1 MRNNFGS
8 FARPSPRTNGSSPA
22 DAKQLARNVQERIAA
37 DQYELGKLFTQLT
50 TFTNQPCLASRL
62 APDTDKLAM
71 TKVYERICADQREL
85 GELLKRAAPETTKLG
100 DAGVNSAC
108 MVTDFAIKFGLGK
121 EAAGELMHLVEKAK
135 KKEDKDEEHEAH
147 HGHIAMPFLSS
158 MPTILQKGLQKGP
171 AEGLHMQFLI
181 TTQGLDSLTCKR
193 SHCTRTHI

>member
-1 MRNNFGS
+1 M
-8 FARPSPRTNGSSPA
+8 GSSPA

-108 MVTDFAIKFGLGK
+108 MVTDFAIKFSLGK
-121 EAAGELMHLVEKAK
+121 EAAGELMHLVWRKPRQRKIKTRSTRRTTATLQCLSLAACPRFCRKARR
-135 KKEDKDEEHEAH
+135 
-147 HGHIAMPFLSS
+147 
-158 MPTILQKGLQKGP
+158 KGLQKDFTCN
-171 AEGLHMQFLI
+171 FL
-181 TTQGLDSLTCKR
+181 
-193 SHCTRTHI
+193 